1 MITLN
6 KNDIIELNK
15 YFNESDFW
23 MRDSLLDSC
32 FSSYHYYDSDLEQI
46 CSIFRGL
53 IKNHP
58 FSNANKR
65 TASAV
70 LLMHLAKNGYTISD
84 NDIANIT
91 LKVAEN
97 NMDVPEI
104 ASEIS
109 RMIKPLDKSF

>member
-23 MRDSLLDSC
+23 VRDSLLDSC
-32 FSSYHYYDSDLEQI
+32 FSSYHYYENELEQI

-65 TASAV
+65 TAAAA
-70 LLMHLAKNGYTISD
+70 LLMHLAKCGYTILDSD
-84 NDIANIT
+84 LANVV

-97 NMDVPEI
+97 NMDVSEI
-104 ASEIS
+104 ASDIS
-109 RMIKPLDKSF
+109 GMIKPLDKSF